1 MPSTALI
8 SLLSLAAAVS
18 WGAAD
23 FSGGLASKKSNVYGV
38 VLVAHAVGLVFNTGA
53 AFLWRDPWPGT
64 ASMMWGAAAGLVG
77 AVGLVALYRALAIGT
92 MGINAPVAAVV
103 TGILPVAFT
112 FLTLGL
118 PTRLQLGGFTVA
130 VIAIWLIAMPAGE
143 LGRPKGLGLAML
155 AGVGFSGFLLFIKL
169 AGAVAKFWPLVGARA
184 ASLVFMV
191 VLVSGM
197 SAGARRSRHRGRD
210 AHATEENPGAHAAE
224 DTRDDH
230 AAGDSMVGWGSLR
243 ANWRA
248 MVFCGI
254 FDSLGNILF
263 VYAATRGRLD
273 VAAVLSSLYPASTLI
288 LARVIL
294 KERIGKV
301 QMLGI
306 ALALGS
312 VAMIAG

>member
-1 MPSTALI
+1 LPITALI

-38 VLVAHAVGLVFNTGA
+38 VLVAHAVGLVFNLA
-53 AFLWRDPWPGT
+53 IALLWGDPWPGT
-64 ASMMWGAAAGLVG
+64 TSMLWGVAAGVVG
-77 AVGLVALYRALAIGT
+77 AIGLMSLYRALAVGT

-118 PTRLQLGGFTVA
+118 PTRLQLGGFVLA
-130 VIAIWLIAMPAGE
+130 LIAIWLIAMPSGE
-143 LGRPKGLGLAML
+143 LGRPKGLGLAVL
-155 AGVGFSGFLLFIKL
+155 AGIGFSGFLLFIKL
-169 AGAVAKFWPLVGARA
+169 AGTVARFWPLVGARA
-184 ASLVFMV
+184 ASLLLMAM
-191 VLVSGM
+191 LVSGM
-197 SAGARRSRHRGRD
+197 GIDWKS
-210 AHATEENPGAHAAE
+210 
-224 DTRDDH
+224 
-230 AAGDSMVGWGSLR
+230 VR

-273 VAAVLSSLYPASTLI
+273 IAAVLSSLYPASTLI

-294 KERIGKV
+294 KERIGRWQAV
-301 QMLGI
+301 GI
-306 ALALGS
+306 VLALGS
-312 VAMIAG
+312 VAMIAA

>member
-1 MPSTALI
+1 MPNTALI

-23 FSGGLASKKSNVYGV
+23 FSGGLASKKSNVYVV
-38 VLVAHAVGLVFNTGA
+38 VLVAHAVGLVFNA
-53 AFLWRDPWPGT
+53 VVALLWRDPWPGT
-64 ASMMWGAAAGLVG
+64 ASEMWGVAAGLVG
-77 AVGLVALYRALAIGT
+77 AVGLMSLYRALAIGT

-118 PTRLQLGGFTVA
+118 PTRLQLGGFVLA
-130 VIAIWLIAMPAGE
+130 LLAIWLIAMPSGG
-143 LGRPKGLGLAML
+143 LGRPKGLGLALL

-169 AGAVAKFWPLVGARA
+169 AGTVAKFWPLVGARA
-184 ASLVFMV
+184 ASLAFMV
-191 VLVSGM
+191 ILVTGM
-197 SAGARRSRHRGRD
+197 RARAGRSRHRGRD
-210 AHATEENPGAHAAE
+210 AHVTEYP
-224 DTRDDH
+224 
-230 AAGDSMVGWGSLR
+230 MMGWKSLR
-243 ANWRA
+243 ANWRT

-273 VAAVLSSLYPASTLI
+273 IAAVLSSLYPASTLI

-301 QMLGI
+301 QTLGI
-306 ALALGS
+306 ALALAS
-312 VAMIAG
+312 VAMIAA

>member
-1 MPSTALI
+1 MPDTALI

-38 VLVAHAVGLVFNTGA
+38 VLVAHAVGLLFNA
-53 AFLWRDPWPGT
+53 IVALLWHDPWPGAT
-64 ASMMWGAAAGLVG
+64 SMMWGVAAGLVG
-77 AVGLVALYRALAIGT
+77 AVGLMSLYRALAIGT

-118 PTRLQLGGFTVA
+118 PTRLQLGGFVLA
-130 VIAIWLIAMPAGE
+130 LIAIWLIAMPAGE
-143 LGRPKGLGLAML
+143 LGRPKGLGLAVL

-169 AGAVAKFWPLVGARA
+169 AGTVAKFWPLVGARA
-184 ASLVFMV
+184 ASLAFMV
-191 VLVSGM
+191 ILVSGM
-197 SAGARRSRHRGRD
+197 QVD
-210 AHATEENPGAHAAE
+210 
-224 DTRDDH
+224 
-230 AAGDSMVGWGSLR
+230 WKSLG

-273 VAAVLSSLYPASTLI
+273 IAAVLSSLYPASTLI

-301 QMLGI
+301 QAVGI
-306 ALALGS
+306 VLALGS
-312 VAMIAG
+312 VAMIAA

>member
-1 MPSTALI
+1 LPNTALI

-23 FSGGLASKKSNVYGV
+23 FSGGLASRKSNVYGV
-38 VLVAHAVGLVFNTGA
+38 VLVAHAVGLVFNA
-53 AFLWRDPWPGT
+53 AVAVGWRDPWPGT
-64 ASMMWGAAAGLVG
+64 VSMLWGVAAGLVG
-77 AVGLVALYRALAIGT
+77 AVGLVSLYRALAVGT

-118 PTRLQLGGFTVA
+118 PTRLQLGGFVVA
-130 VIAIWLIAMPAGE
+130 LIAIWLIAMPSGE
-143 LGRPKGLGLAML
+143 LGRPRGLGLAML

-169 AGAVAKFWPLVGARA
+169 AGTVAKFWPLVGARA
-184 ASLVFMV
+184 ASLAFMI

-197 SAGARRSRHRGRD
+197 RV
-210 AHATEENPGAHAAE
+210 E
-224 DTRDDH
+224 
-230 AAGDSMVGWGSLR
+230 WKSLR
-243 ANWRA
+243 PHWRA

-254 FDSLGNILF
+254 FDSMGNILF
-263 VYAATRGRLD
+263 VYALSRGRLD
-273 VAAVLSSLYPASTLI
+273 VAAVLSSLYPASTVI

-294 KERIGKV
+294 KERIGRV
-301 QMLGI
+301 QAVGI
-306 ALALGS
+306 ALALAS

>member
-1 MPSTALI
+1 MPNTALI

-38 VLVAHAVGLVFNTGA
+38 VLVAHAVGLILNLGIA
-53 AFLWRDPWPGT
+53 LALHDPWPGT
-64 ASMMWGAAAGLVG
+64 VSVMWGVAAGLVG
-77 AVGLVALYRALAIGT
+77 AVGLVSLYRALAVGT

-118 PTRLQLGGFTVA
+118 PTRLQLGGFLVA
-130 VIAIWLIAMPAGE
+130 VIAIWLIAMPAGD

-169 AGAVAKFWPLVGARA
+169 AGTVAKFWPLVGARA
-184 ASLVFMV
+184 ASLGFMV
-191 VLVSGM
+191 IVVAGM
-197 SAGARRSRHRGRD
+197 QAGLGRSRHSTGGSRD
-210 AHATEENPGAHAAE
+210 GDAT
-224 DTRDDH
+224 DDP
-230 AAGDSMVGWGSLR
+230 MVGWESLR
-243 ANWRA
+243 AHWRA
-248 MVFCGI
+248 MVFCGV
-254 FDSLGNILF
+254 FDSVGNILF

-273 VAAVLSSLYPASTLI
+273 IAAVLSSLYPASTLI

-301 QMLGI
+301 QALGI
-306 ALALGS
+306 VLALGS

>member
-1 MPSTALI
+1 
-8 SLLSLAAAVS
+8 LLSLAAAVS

-38 VLVAHAVGLVFNTGA
+38 VLVAHAVGLVVTTGA
-53 AFLWRDPWPGT
+53 AFVWRDPWPGT
-64 ASMMWGAAAGLVG
+64 VSMMWGAAAGLVG
-77 AVGLVALYRALAIGT
+77 AIGLMALYRALAVGT

-118 PTRLQLGGFTVA
+118 PTRLQLGGFLVA
-130 VIAIWLIAMPAGE
+130 VIAIWLIAMPAGD
-143 LGRPKGLGLAML
+143 LGRPRGLGLAVL

-169 AGAVAKFWPLVGARA
+169 AGTVAKFWPLVGARA
-184 ASLVFMV
+184 ASLAFMV

-197 SAGARRSRHRGRD
+197 RAGARRSRHRGRG
-210 AHATEENPGAHAAE
+210 AYATDDEGE
-224 DTRDDH
+224 TRATD
-230 AAGDSMVGWGSLR
+230 DSMVGWESLW

-273 VAAVLSSLYPASTLI
+273 IAAVLSSLYPASTVV

-294 KERIGKV
+294 RERIGRV
-301 QMLGI
+301 QAAGI
-306 ALALGS
+306 ALALAS

>member
-1 MPSTALI
+1 LPTTALI

-38 VLVAHAVGLVFNTGA
+38 VLVAHAVGLVFNLSIA
-53 AFLWRDPWPGT
+53 SLVRDPWPGT
-64 ASMMWGAAAGLVG
+64 TSMLWGVAAGVVG
-77 AVGLVALYRALAIGT
+77 AIGLMSLYRALAIGT

-118 PTRLQLGGFTVA
+118 PTRLQLGGFVLA
-130 VIAIWLIAMPAGE
+130 LIAIWLIAMPSGE
-143 LGRPKGLGLAML
+143 LGRPKGLGLAVL

-169 AGAVAKFWPLVGARA
+169 AGTVAKFWPLVGARA
-184 ASLVFMV
+184 ASLVLMAM
-191 VLVSGM
+191 LVSGM
-197 SAGARRSRHRGRD
+197 GID
-210 AHATEENPGAHAAE
+210 
-224 DTRDDH
+224 
-230 AAGDSMVGWGSLR
+230 WKSLS

-273 VAAVLSSLYPASTLI
+273 IAAVLSSLYPASTLI

-294 KERIGKV
+294 KERIGRWQAV
-301 QMLGI
+301 GI

-312 VAMIAG
+312 VAMIAV